1 MIELGSIGRSVAERW
16 RRGRLDHWAEAA
28 VMLIALGWCVMRF
41 VGLEFVPYGLTTDET
56 LSGLHVV
63 CLAQTG
69 ASADGQHW
77 PLFAT
82 GFVGGLYTPTYLYT
96 LYAWTRLFGTSIA
109 AIRGLSAAA
118 SIATILGLWLLGR
131 TVADRRTARLAVA
144 AAALSPWSLQVSR
157 FAVDAPMAV
166 AFLVWGVYLFL
177 RSPRVGWALAG
188 GVVMA
193 LAAYTY
199 PPVRLQSVFVT
210 LLLLVL
216 ERKRLRLARL
226 AAFFGAI
233 AVLCI
238 PLLVK
243 MFDRNFMDRTTSL
256 MIVNPDYIHANRGHL
271 TSLAFVA
278 KQLLDNLFEHL
289 RPSYLFFTGDANL
302 RHSTQI
308 MGELGWLDI
317 LALGCFGGAIALLT
331 YRTFQSGRGADQP
344 PSRLWLVAGCAA
356 LAFGFGV
363 LPAALCWEGLPH
375 MGRSIGGWPAVALF
389 TGAVLSV
396 AWSYSPLVPALAVL
410 LAVAQTIHFVPYYFH
425 VYPKDSFQ
433 AWDGPLRRAAEQRD
447 LAAFARVAQ
456 PYSPLGFRYYLIRNF
471 GDSCLSSIARADQ
484 ITSGQLSSG
493 H

>member
-1 MIELGSIGRSVAERW
+1 MIELRSIGRSVTETW
-16 RRGRLDHWAEAA
+16 RRRRLDRLAEAC
-28 VMLIALGWCVMRF
+28 VILIALGWCAMRF
-41 VGLEFVPYGLTTDET
+41 VGLDHVPYGLTTDET

-69 ASADGQHW
+69 ASADGQRW

-82 GFVGGLYTPTYLYT
+82 GFAGGLYTPTYLYT
-96 LYAWTRLFGTSIA
+96 LYAWTRVFGTSIA

-118 SIATILGLWLLGR
+118 SIATILGLWVLGR
-131 TVADRRTARLAVA
+131 AIADRRTARLAVV

-177 RSPRVGWALAG
+177 RSPRLGWALAS

-210 LLLLVL
+210 LVLLVV
-216 ERKRLRLARL
+216 ERKRLRPARL

-233 AVLCI
+233 AILCI

-243 MFDRNFMDRTTSL
+243 MLDRDFMGRTTSL
-256 MIVNPDYIHANRGHL
+256 MIVNPDYIRAHRGHL
-271 TSLAFVA
+271 TSATFFA

-289 RPSYLFFTGDANL
+289 RPSFLFFTGDANL

-317 LALGCFGGAIALLT
+317 LALGCLGGAIAVLI
-331 YRTFQSGRGADQP
+331 YRAFQPGRGAVQP
-344 PSRLWLVAGCAA
+344 ASRLWLVAGCAV
-356 LAFGFGV
+356 LGFGFGV

-375 MGRSIGGWPAVALF
+375 MGRSIGAWPAVALC
-389 TGAVLSV
+389 TGAILSAV
-396 AWSYSPLVPALAVL
+396 WSRSPLVPALAVV

-425 VYPKDSFQ
+425 VYPKDSFE

-456 PYSPLGFRYYLIRNF
+456 PYSPLGFRYYLIRYF
-471 GDSCLSSIARADQ
+471 GDSCLSSVARADQ
-484 ITSGQLSSG
+484 IVNGQLANG
-493 H
+493 R